1 MNTWIK
7 KSTLEGSQSTA
18 VIQLACFEPWH
29 FHNNIFCMNKFAIQ
43 YIFLKKLVLNLRRAD
58 CGGSSSRHIVWM
70 KTDPNRCSYCLCAV
84 KMLILWHQSWKEAI
98 DAAISAKIKPALA
111 PFPMLYLISVKM
123 HSYTSTC
130 NLITGDTT
138 VTQLCTPG
146 NFIQGRLSG
155 PSLLS
160 LLFVQHGAC
169 HPGDYLLVLCP
180 LFALSILHYVAS

>member
-1 MNTWIK
+1 
-7 KSTLEGSQSTA
+7 
-18 VIQLACFEPWH
+18 
-29 FHNNIFCMNKFAIQ
+29 
-43 YIFLKKLVLNLRRAD
+43 
-58 CGGSSSRHIVWM
+58 M
-70 KTDPNRCSYCLCAV
+70 KTELNRCSYCLCAV
-84 KMLILWHQSWKEAI
+84 KMLILWHWRGCRCSRNKSSDGCQTAI
-98 DAAISAKIKPALA
+98 YAKIKPALR

-123 HSYTSTC
+123 HSYTSIC